1 MAKLPYLFLL
11 KGIFMYS
18 IKTTNAKTLTI
29 KDVLIDSNGVCI
41 DGDGDSFNIDD
52 LLKTVFEDNAFSL
65 TAKVQ
70 IDKKV
75 EE

>member
-1 MAKLPYLFLL
+1 
-11 KGIFMYS
+11 MYS

-41 DGDGDSFNIDD
+41 DGDGDSFNIAD
-52 LLKTVFEDNAFSL
+52 LLKTVFGDNAFSL

-70 IDKKV
+70 IEKK
-75 EE
+75 EEE

>member
-1 MAKLPYLFLL
+1 
-11 KGIFMYS
+11 
-18 IKTTNAKTLTI
+18 
-29 KDVLIDSNGVCI
+29 VLIDSNGVCI
-41 DGDGDSFNIDD
+41 DGDGDSFNIAD